1 MLELTAL
8 SSSLGGLRMGAL
20 DRASVKSGSV
30 TNLSF
35 VTAMECKGVLG
46 SSPLCIEN
54 LPLDCLALSETFLG
68 DLFPCRCLEQ
78 LTEELL

>member
-1 MLELTAL
+1 MFELMAL
-8 SSSLGGLRMGAL
+8 SSSFGGLRMGAL
-20 DRASVKSGSV
+20 DRASVKSWSV

-46 SSPLCIEN
+46 SSPLCLEN
-54 LPLDCLALSETFLG
+54 LPRLALSETFLG